1 MLPFF
6 WNSRLSLTAAA
17 LTMLLGATFG
27 TPASAAS
34 LTATDLPH
42 AVSTVTVTDES
53 TGTVIFQKSTTI
65 EFDPEENTVT
75 AEVEIPAPAFPSSFA
90 SVSGS
95 QNPGSLSSKLTIHY
109 SAKKDQIRT
118 ERVTGSWSPARGII
132 LRNRSV
138 QAYSG
143 GQYTKTMK
151 KSPRSN
157 SYDYSTG
164 WDWGIKPPS
173 SPYLSPRALA
183 QTQYKLSG
191 TGGAWLTLSH
201 WVDLQNV

>member
-1 MLPFF
+1 
-6 WNSRLSLTAAA
+6 
-17 LTMLLGATFG
+17 MLLSVTLG

-34 LTATDLPH
+34 PTATELPH

-65 EFDPEENTVT
+65 ELDPEENAVT
-75 AEVEIPAPAFPSSFA
+75 AAVEIPSAPLLSSFA

-95 QNPGSLSSKLTIHY
+95 QNPGSLGSTLTIHY

-118 ERVTGSWSPARGII
+118 ERVTGSWSPGRGII
-132 LRNRSV
+132 LKNRSV

-164 WDWGIKPPS
+164 WGWGIKPPS